1 MTYIRDN
8 LILLWASPK
17 TAGNFVEDVLDKSS
31 LSEIYGPVD
40 IECSLTSGS
49 PSVNAMKKVKS
60 TGQRTRWTM
69 QETINTDHKN
79 SPLIFIVSCILLQR
93 VDSRNKISWCRILLL
108 PVSTFLHILAE
119 TYWMPGTQA
128 QLQLEFY
135 PYYIFVS
142 QWSFSASNERSTPIW
157 TAPNSTT
164 PNWTTPFW
172 TNAIWTEVSFGLT
185 PIGLT
190 PFGLTPIGL
199 TPFGL
204 PPIGLIPKTKWA

>member
-79 SPLIFIVSCILLQR
+79 SPLIFIVSCILFQR

-185 PIGLT
+185 LIG
-190 PFGLTPIGL
+190 PE
-199 TPFGL
+199 
-204 PPIGLIPKTKWA
+204 A

>member
-49 PSVNAMKKVKS
+49 PSVNAMKKVKW

-142 QWSFSASNERSTPIW
+142 QWSFSASNERSTPKRPSRQKKCVNLW
-157 TAPNSTT
+157 
-164 PNWTTPFW
+164 
-172 TNAIWTEVSFGLT
+172 GKCLY
-185 PIGLT
+185 
-190 PFGLTPIGL
+190 
-199 TPFGL
+199 
-204 PPIGLIPKTKWA
+204 IP